1 MKGFLALAVNRLL
14 AADRLGRPLAL
25 LVTYDEEVGTLGARA
40 LAEAGGSSIPLPS
53 RTLSRRRFAKR
64 SATRTGSSRP
74 SV

>member
-53 RTLSRRRFAKR
+53 RTIVGEIVDRQIRRWCGA
-64 SATRTGSSRP
+64 SG
-74 SV
+74 